1 MNLVIDGHSV
11 CVHTGQSLLQLVQ
24 ELGLA
29 TGKLSTDP
37 LAAKIAGEV
46 FTLNYIPMR
55 EQELAPD
62 RPSIRQAMASSR
74 GMVQLLRYSD
84 PTGKEAYSRTA
95 QFVLFLALRQLWPE
109 ARAVMNCTV
118 GAGLFIEVTG
128 EKDFSAEKLK
138 AQVEKIVREDIPLK
152 RHRISTQEAIKLYA
166 SQGQEDKARLLSWR
180 TTEYFDIY
188 SHGDFSDYFYGE
200 MMPSTGYLRSW
211 DILSAEG
218 GFMFIYPDDKNPDQ
232 VANYREQPHLFHVF
246 NEGQRWGELME
257 CETVADLNDLVSSG
271 RIRELIRVNEALHE
285 KSYSRVADLVC
296 QKGAR
301 AVMLAGPSS
310 SGKTTSA
317 NRLATQLRVHGKKPI
332 LMSLDDYYIDRDKI
346 LPGPDGKV
354 DLEHINT
361 IDTDLFGVHLGQLL
375 AGQEVELPSFNFKKG
390 RREWNG
396 HKLRL
401 HENTVIIVEGLHAL
415 NPVLLPKDFDPQ
427 QVFRLFVS
435 PLIPLNLDDHN
446 RIPTS
451 YLRLLRRIVRD
462 YESRGTSVEQTIEM
476 WDSVQRGEKLWI
488 FPFQENADVIFN
500 SSTLYELAVLKKHIF
515 PLLTEVSPENPA
527 YDEVRAIVKILNFV
541 LEADVDDEIP
551 PTSLLREFIGGNTFY
566 RDK

>member
-11 CVHTGQSLLQLVQ
+11 CVQTGQSLLQLVQ
-24 ELGLA
+24 QLGLA

-46 FTLNYIPMR
+46 FTRNYIPMR
-55 EQELAPD
+55 EKELAPD
-62 RPSIRQAMASSR
+62 RPSIREAMAASR
-74 GMVQLLRYSD
+74 GVVHLLRYSD
-84 PTGKEAYSRTA
+84 PSGKDAYSRTA
-95 QFVLFLALRQLWPE
+95 QFVLFLALRQLWPN

-118 GAGLFIEVTG
+118 GAGLFIEVHDTP
-128 EKDFSAEKLK
+128 DFSAEKLK
-138 AQVEKIVREDIPLK
+138 AQVAKIVADDIPLK
-152 RHRISTQEAIKLYA
+152 RHRISTQEAIRLYDA
-166 SQGQEDKARLLSWR
+166 QGQEDKARLLSWR

-200 MMPSTGYLRSW
+200 MMPSTGYLKVW
-211 DILSAEG
+211 DILPANG

-232 VANYREQPHLFHVF
+232 VANYREQPHLFSVF
-246 NEGQRWGELME
+246 TEGQRWGELME

-285 KSYSRVADLVC
+285 KRYSQVADMVC
-296 QKGAR
+296 KKGAK

-361 IDTDLFGVHLGQLL
+361 IDTELFGKHLAALL
-375 AGQEVELPSFNFKKG
+375 AGEEVELPVFNFKAG
-390 RREWNG
+390 RREWHG
-396 HKLRL
+396 HKLQL
-401 HENTVIIVEGLHAL
+401 HKDTVIIVEGLHAL
-415 NPVLLPKDFDPQ
+415 NPVLLPEGLDTN

-462 YESRGTSVEQTIEM
+462 YESRGTSVERTIDM

-515 PLLTEVSPENPA
+515 PLLTAVSPENPA

-566 RDK
+566 RE